1 MAKFEI
7 IDNATGRT
15 FVIEGDQP
23 PSQAEAQELIQTEK
37 NKDELEPIFDPFVA
51 AKGIG
56 EGLRRAG
63 EGFQQL
69 FQRADKNQAASGGGG
84 FLGFDPGNV
93 LGDPE
98 IQAQQISEAEQK
110 EIELQKAVL
119 ARRKKFDETQ
129 AGKSVTGK
137 LSTIIG
143 EALPTVAVPGGVAGG
158 LLRRIGTSA
167 LSGGAIGA
175 TQFTEN
181 RGEAAAG
188 GAAAGAGTTGVIGTI
203 AKGVKGGKALVGFL
217 APFFGKKNAELIKK
231 VGGDELLRSTLKK
244 VEAGKRLGL
253 DLTPAE
259 ATGKKQLAEIQGRV
273 GRSPEGSKVIE
284 KFGTKREAQGQ
295 SAIRQFLFNVS
306 PEGSSANES
315 IRRSAQKMVGDEIHA
330 MQKAAKPFYEKAR
343 RDAIPEE
350 NLQQLMQDPVI
361 KKGYDD
367 IFRDVTSLKESKD
380 VDLNSIQMLDLAKKN
395 IDQDINREVT
405 SRAPN
410 AFRIKVLT
418 ESKQDL
424 LNVADTFSPNYAEA
438 RGIYEAGSPAIEKL
452 QGSVVGRIANMSD
465 DRIKNVSKTLFDTTQ
480 TDVKVL
486 RKMAR
491 RFSNE
496 DPDAWRQVMR
506 NEMERR
512 LEQIGAERTPSSFF
526 DQILKK
532 DRDFK
537 LFMTAAEGMPGVRK
551 ALVDMRR
558 VFKDL
563 IPPKVSVKASAF
575 RAGEGLSEARSE
587 TQARLRLLKEFGL
600 DKRDKSIAE
609 IITNPRWHDELSN
622 VLKTK
627 KKADRLPKIQ
637 ALFSKVAAGIGAR
650 QAAPPGT
657 IELREEQ

>member
-1 MAKFEI
+1 MPKFALEDPNTGQVLEVEADSPPSDSEMAEIFSSQTAEKVLTPEEEDAELFQQRLNQVTGLAQGAKEFTQGIQQFFTSEEDLEEFNQKVIADREKFE
-7 IDNATGRT
+7 
-15 FVIEGDQP
+15 
-23 PSQAEAQELIQTEK
+23 K
-37 NKDELEPIFDPFVA
+37 
-51 AKGIG
+51 
-56 EGLRRAG
+56 
-63 EGFQQL
+63 
-69 FQRADKNQAASGGGG
+69 
-84 FLGFDPGNV
+84 
-93 LGDPE
+93 
-98 IQAQQISEAEQK
+98 SEAGQSTRGQ
-110 EIELQKAVL
+110 IG
-119 ARRKKFDETQ
+119 KFISKT
-129 AGKSVTGK
+129 APS
-137 LSTIIG
+137 L
-143 EALPTVAVPGGVAGG
+143 LVPGGVAGK
-158 LLRRIGTSA
+158 LLQRIGTSA
-167 LSGGAIGA
+167 LSGAAIGA
-175 TQFTEN
+175 TEFTED
-181 RGEAAAG
+181 RTKAAG
-188 GAAAGAGTTGVIGTI
+188 AGAAAGAATTGALGTI
-203 AKGVKGGKALVGFL
+203 AKGIKGSKAVVGFL
-217 APFFGKKNAELIKK
+217 TPFIGRTNTALIKK

-273 GRSPEGSKVIE
+273 GRSPAGSKVIE
-284 KFGTKREAQGQ
+284 KFGAKREQQGQ

-306 PEGSSANES
+306 PEGSSANEA
-315 IRRSAQKMVGDEIHA
+315 IRRSAKKMVGDEIHA

-343 RDAIPEE
+343 RDVIPEE
-350 NLQQLMQDPVI
+350 NLKQLMNDPVI

-367 IFRDVTSLKESKD
+367 IFRDVTTIKESKD

-395 IDQDINREVT
+395 IDDDIANEIS

-424 LNVADTFSPNYAEA
+424 VNVADTFSPNYAEA
-438 RGIYEAGSPAIEKL
+438 RGIYEASSPAIEAL

-486 RKMAR
+486 RKMSR
-491 RFSNE
+491 RFSAE

-512 LEQIGAERTPSSFF
+512 LEQIGADRTPSSFF

-600 DKRDKSIAE
+600 DKRDKLIAD
-609 IITNPRWHDELSN
+609 IITNPRWHDQLSN

-637 ALFSKVAAGIGAR
+637 ALFSKVAAGLGAR
-650 QAAPPGT
+650 ATESPGT
-657 IELREEQ
+657 IELREE